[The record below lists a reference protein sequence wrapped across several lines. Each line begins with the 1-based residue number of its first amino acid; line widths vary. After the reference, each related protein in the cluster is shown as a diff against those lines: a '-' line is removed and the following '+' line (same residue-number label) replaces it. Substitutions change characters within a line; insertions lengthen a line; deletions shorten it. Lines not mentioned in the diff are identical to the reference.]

1 MQKIYEAF
9 RAGDRES
16 AKAHVG
22 ADPTLAIFA
31 AAIFGDAGEIEELL
45 AGNRSLANAVS
56 PDGWLPL
63 HLAAHFGHADA
74 VRALLNKG
82 AKANAPSTNAMR
94 NMALHAAAAGRSR
107 LVAKLLLDAGAD
119 VNARQSG
126 GWTPLHSAAQNG
138 DIEFARILMDA
149 GADVSVRAD
158 NQQRPLDLALTKGQQ
173 AMVDFLEAHGAT
185 L

>member
-9 RAGDRES
+9 RAGDREG
-16 AKAHVG
+16 AKQCVT

-31 AAIFGDAGEIEELL
+31 AAIFGDAAEVEKLL
-45 AGNRSLANAVS
+45 AGNRSLGSAVS
-56 PDGWLPL
+56 PDGWFPL

-82 AKANAPSTNAMR
+82 AKVNAPSTNAMR
-94 NMALHAAAAGRSR
+94 NTALHAAAAGRSSA
-107 LVAKLLLDAGAD
+107 VAKLLLDAGAD

-138 DIEFARILMDA
+138 DVEFARVLTDA
-149 GADVSVRAD
+149 GADVGVRAD

-173 AMVDFLEAHGAT
+173 AMVDCLEARGAS

>member
-9 RAGDRES
+9 RAGDREG
-16 AKAHVG
+16 AKQHVA

-31 AAIFGDAGEIEELL
+31 AAIFGDAAEVEKLL
-45 AGNRSLANAVS
+45 ASDRSLGSAVS
-56 PDGWLPL
+56 PDGWFPL

-82 AKANAPSTNAMR
+82 AKVNAPSTNAMR
-94 NMALHAAAAGRSR
+94 NTALHAAAAGRSST
-107 LVAKLLLDAGAD
+107 VAKLLLDAGAD

-138 DIEFARILMDA
+138 DVEFARVLTEA

-173 AMVDFLEAHGAT
+173 AMVDFLEAHGAS

>member
-16 AKAHVG
+16 AKAHV
-22 ADPTLAIFA
+22 ADDPTLAIFA
-31 AAIFGDAGEIEELL
+31 AAIFGDAAEIETLL
-45 AGNRSLANAVS
+45 AGNRSLVNAVS

-82 AKANAPSTNAMR
+82 AKADAPSTNAMR
-94 NMALHAAAAGRSR
+94 NTALHAAAAGRSSA
-107 LVAKLLLDAGAD
+107 VAKLLLDAGAD
-119 VNARQSG
+119 ANARQSG
-126 GWTPLHSAAQNG
+126 GWTPLHSVAQSG
-138 DIEFARILMDA
+138 DVEFARVLTEA

-173 AMVDFLEAHGAT
+173 AMVDFLEAHGAS

>member
-9 RAGDRES
+9 RAGDREG
-16 AKAHVG
+16 AKAHV
-22 ADPTLAIFA
+22 AAEPALAIFA
-31 AAIFGDAGEIEELL
+31 AAIFGDAVEIESLL
-45 AGNRSLANAVS
+45 AGSRSLVNAVS

-74 VRALLNKG
+74 VLALLNKG
-82 AKANAPSTNAMR
+82 AKVDASSTNAMH
-94 NMALHAAAAGRSR
+94 NMALHAAAAGRSSR
-107 LVAKLLLDAGAD
+107 VAKILLEAGAD
-119 VNARQSG
+119 VNARQTG

-138 DIEFARILMDA
+138 DVEFARVLTEA

-173 AMVDFLEAHGAT
+173 AMVDFLEAHGAS

>member
-16 AKAHVG
+16 AKTHV
-22 ADPTLAIFA
+22 AAEPTLAIFA
-31 AAIFGDAGEIEELL
+31 AAIFGDAAEIETLL
-45 AGNRSLANAVS
+45 AGNRSLVNAVS

-82 AKANAPSTNAMR
+82 SKVDAPSTNAMR
-94 NMALHAAAAGRSR
+94 NTALHAAAAGRSAA
-107 LVAKLLLDAGAD
+107 VAKLLLDAGAD
-119 VNARQSG
+119 ANARQTG
-126 GWTPLHSAAQNG
+126 GWTPLHSVAQSG
-138 DIEFARILMDA
+138 DVEFARVLTEA
-149 GADVSVRAD
+149 GADVSARAD

-173 AMVDFLEAHGAT
+173 AMVDFLEAHGAS

>member
-9 RAGDRES
+9 RTGDRES
-16 AKAHVG
+16 VKAHI
-22 ADPTLAIFA
+22 ADDPTLAIFA
-31 AAIFGDAGEIEELL
+31 AAIFGDAGEIETLL
-45 AGNRSLANAVS
+45 AGNRSLASAVS
-56 PDGWLPL
+56 PDGWFPL

-74 VRALLNKG
+74 ARALLNKG
-82 AKANAPSTNAMR
+82 AKVDAPSTNAMR
-94 NMALHAAAAGRSR
+94 NTALHAAAAGCAQA
-107 LVAKLLLDAGAD
+107 VAKLLLDAGAD

-126 GWTPLHSAAQNG
+126 GWTPLHSVAQTG
-138 DIEFARILMDA
+138 DIEFARVLTEA

-173 AMVDFLEAHGAT
+173 AMVDFLEAHGAS

>member
-16 AKAHVG
+16 ANAHAAV
-22 ADPTLAIFA
+22 DPTLAIFA
-31 AAIFGDAGEIEELL
+31 AAIFGDAAEIETLL
-45 AGNRSLANAVS
+45 AGNRSLVNAVS

-82 AKANAPSTNAMR
+82 AKVDAPSTNAMR
-94 NMALHAAAAGRSR
+94 NTALHAAAAGRSAA
-107 LVAKLLLDAGAD
+107 VAKLLLDAGAG

-126 GWTPLHSAAQNG
+126 GWTPLHSVAQTG
-138 DIEFARILMDA
+138 DVEFARVLIEA
-149 GADVSVRAD
+149 AADVSVRAD